1 MARTV
6 LVVDD
11 DPLVLDVTAE
21 MLQDLGCNVVTAAS
35 GAEALAKLADH
46 RHIAILITDVNMP
59 EMNGHELVDRAKRAR
74 QDIKIILLS
83 GMESDAHSYP
93 LIRKPF
99 RQSDLVR
106 TMEHTTG
113 LC

>member
-59 EMNGHELVDRAKRAR
+59 EMNGHELVAGKAR
-74 QDIKIILLS
+74 TSKTQRLFS
-83 GMESDAHSYP
+83 CQG
-93 LIRKPF
+93 
-99 RQSDLVR
+99 
-106 TMEHTTG
+106 
-113 LC
+113 